1 MLKTGSTDLFPYV
14 GNKPITEIYKGN
26 TLIWQLQAGHGL
38 QDLDVW
44 KQDLEYA
51 NIYDSDI
58 VELSTNGIVW
68 SSTVMDESIHSV
80 KIRRTRTT
88 ANWSSSDKR
97 YIDLDYVFKA
107 NKYYKVSFTVKG
119 YIGRDVTG
127 HYEVV
132 EFGKNWNVS
141 NCFYNQNF
149 YLNDKTDGVEVNCV
163 IYNTEESNLKLH
175 LCSYSSDYGDWVELK
190 DFMVKEYNTCPPAP
204 NVEYYTTTYS
214 GIDEDVMSLI
224 DENGSEYIRI
234 DDSIDNIYSGRH
246 FSLGR
251 NSDGTTYPVFLH
263 RPYSRYKLTGKV
275 ARTKNADI
283 MFNYV
288 KYGMLGGNVYSG
300 YLVFD
305 ETTKYITDENYM
317 LLARNDVPYYPSIT
331 SSFLEEEDVYVSFE
345 VQTIPQMNCYYSNHV
360 RTLTDGSTQPDYQ
373 FIDLR
378 CVVYDNIAIGDKL
391 SLFTG
396 ISLKDVK
403 LELMP
408 LKIID

>member
-1 MLKTGSTDLFPYV
+1 MLKIGSTDLFPYV
-14 GNKPITEIYKGN
+14 GDKPITEIYQGN

-51 NIYDSDI
+51 NIYSNDI
-58 VELSTNGIVW
+58 EELSTAGTVW
-68 SSTVMDESIHSV
+68 SSTVTDESIHSV
-80 KIRRTRTT
+80 KIRRTKITT
-88 ANWSSSDKR
+88 TWSNSDKR
-97 YIDLDYVFKA
+97 YIDLDYIFKA

-119 YIGRDVTG
+119 YIGRDLAG

-132 EFGKNWNVS
+132 EFGKNWKVS

-175 LCSYSSDYGDWVELK
+175 LCSDNFSHGDWIELK
-190 DFMVKEYNTCPPAP
+190 DFMVKEYDTCPPAP

-224 DENGSEYIRI
+224 DEDGSGYIHTNTM
-234 DDSIDNIYSGRH
+234 DNVNSGRH

-251 NSDGTTYPVFLH
+251 NSKGTTYPVYLH
-263 RPYSRYKLTGKV
+263 RPYSKYKLTGKV

-288 KYGMLGGNVYSG
+288 GYGTNSA
-300 YLVFD
+300 YLD
-305 ETTKYITDENYM
+305 YDNTTKYITDENYM
-317 LLARNDVPYYPSIT
+317 LLTRNGVPYYSGIT
-331 SSFLEEEDVYVSFE
+331 SKFLDEEDAYVSFE
-345 VQTIPQMNCYYSNHV
+345 VQTIPQMNCYYSNYV
-360 RTLTDGSTQPDYQ
+360 GTLTDGSTQLKYQ

-378 CVVYDNIAIGDKL
+378 CVVYDDFAIGNKL
-391 SLFTG
+391 SAFIG

-403 LELMP
+403 LELLP
-408 LKIID
+408 LTIIE